1 MTTPQITTPGA
12 PPDPLAPQPTF
23 RATFYAYLQ
32 QLVTAFGQANTVA
45 TWMAT
50 TSDTVAANATTASTA
65 AINAT
70 AAQTAAE
77 NAASATAWVS
87 GGSYT
92 LGDVHWSLIDFLPY
106 RAKTT
111 HSGLTTDPSLDDT
124 NWALQ
129 SSLPFDANAHLSQIQ
144 ATSLSF

>member
-45 TWMAT
+45 TWMGT
-50 TSDTVAANATTASTA
+50 TADTVAANATTASNA
-65 AINAT
+65 AANAT

-77 NAASATAWVS
+77 NAAGATAWVS
-87 GGSYT
+87 GGTYT
-92 LGDVHWSLIDFLPY
+92 TGDVHWSLIDSLPY
-106 RAKTT
+106 RAKTDHT
-111 HSGLTTDPSLDDT
+111 GLTTDPSEDAT
-124 NWALQ
+124 NWATQAITPDTSGLKLF
-129 SSLPFDANAHLSQIQ
+129 SLWTAGM
-144 ATSLSF
+144 